1 MKIFKKSL
9 CFILVCLILWATV
22 FTGNAQENSQSSTSL
37 DIKCTMLYDE
47 AFRVLNLTNE
57 ARAEKGLE
65 PLTMDTELL
74 EAAMQRAAETV
85 VYYSHTRPDG
95 SDCFTVNSRA
105 AGENLTSASFGS
117 NAATAVGLWLSSPG
131 HYTNMMQS
139 SYVSIGV
146 GAVEYNGIQ
155 FWVQVFGRDLK
166 ETATSVPANSEKVFS
181 INFGENT
188 PNLKITTENKIYANS
203 SYTLKVTGENP
214 TWINTYIIE
223 NSCFEFISD
232 NPSVI
237 SIDGNIATAHKEG
250 SATIIAR
257 NGDIKLQ
264 TLIKVTD
271 FKNNDNSLAG
281 ENVSWSYENGT
292 LIFKGNGK
300 MYDFKESDIP
310 WKDGAHLIKRIVVEE
325 GITDIGD
332 YVIYNLPNLTEVQL
346 PDSVEWINSYNFIYC
361 ENLAEIIVSDNNE
374 NYISEDGILY
384 EYDYYYDQYSLLS
397 YPPAKEDS
405 TFTVPHF
412 VFYFDFFA
420 FDSCKNLKELNIG
433 DTFDSYLSDNIPSC
447 VEKINIS
454 ENNPKYS
461 SVDGVLFDKSGETIH
476 LYPGG
481 KTDEKYTTPKGTTT
495 VDYNTFLNNAYIKE
509 ITFSEDVKEIN
520 RYSIEDCENLETVYI
535 PAGIEDIGD
544 NFIYGCPNISSI
556 YYAGTA
562 LQWNEMNITLQGLN
576 YDGMCPNGLY
586 VYCSDGTIEL
596 KKSPVSAEPTY
607 PNTEIPTTTVPTT
620 QPENTT
626 ESTMATEP
634 TETTVS
640 TIPTTTPS
648 TEPSFSLGDVN
659 QDGKINIRDATTI
672 QKYIA
677 KMIDLSEDS
686 IALADFDQNSK
697 VNVKDATAIQ
707 KHIAFI

>member
-22 FTGNAQENSQSSTSL
+22 FTGNAQENNESNTSL
-37 DIKCTMLYDE
+37 DIKCTLLYDE
-47 AFRVLNLTNE
+47 AFRVLNLTNN
-57 ARAEKGLE
+57 ARIKNGLE
-65 PLTMDTELL
+65 PLIMDTELL
-74 EAAMQRAAETV
+74 EAAMQRAAEIV
-85 VYYSHTRPDG
+85 VYFSHTRPDG
-95 SDCFTVNSRA
+95 SHCLTVHPRA
-105 AGENLTSASFGS
+105 TGENIATVSFDSSAEM
-117 NAATAVGLWLSSPG
+117 AVGQWLSSPG
-131 HYTNMMQS
+131 HYKNMMRTD
-139 SYVSIGV
+139 IKTAGMGV
-146 GAVEYNGIQ
+146 VEYNGLEY
-155 FWVQVFGRDLK
+155 WVQIFGSDLK
-166 ETATSVPANSEKVFS
+166 EAATSVPENSEKIFS

-188 PNLKITTENKIYANS
+188 SDLEIATNNKLFVNDS
-203 SYTLKVTGENP
+203 CTLTLKSSKTICTFEN
-214 TWINTYIIE
+214 NGVQY
-223 NSCFEFISD
+223 FSD

-237 SIDGNIATAHKEG
+237 SINGNIATAHKEG

-271 FKNNDNSLAG
+271 FKNSDNSLAG
-281 ENVSWSYENGT
+281 ENISWSYENGT
-292 LIFKGNGK
+292 LTFKGNGK

-374 NYISEDGILY
+374 NYMSEDGILY
-384 EYDYYYDQYSLLS
+384 EYDYYYDQYSLLA

-433 DTFDSYLSDNIPSC
+433 DTFDSYLSDNIPPC

-454 ENNPKYS
+454 ENNPEYS
-461 SVDGVLFDKSGETIH
+461 SVDGVLFDKSGEIINV
-476 LYPGG
+476 YPPG
-481 KTDEKYTTPKGTTT
+481 KTDEKYTTPKGVTAINS
-495 VDYNTFLNNAYIKE
+495 YAFINNPYIKE
-509 ITFSEDVKEIN
+509 ITFSEDIKEIN
-520 RYSIEDCENLETVYI
+520 KYSIENCENLGTVYI
-535 PAGIEDIGD
+535 PAGVEDIGD
-544 NFIYGCPNISSI
+544 NFIYKCPNISSI

-576 YDGMCPNGLY
+576 YSGMCPNGLY

-596 KKSPVSAEPTY
+596 VESRVPAEPTY
-607 PNTEIPTTTVPTT
+607 PNTEIPTTTAPTSK
-620 QPENTT
+620 PENTT

-640 TIPTTTPS
+640 TNPTTTPS